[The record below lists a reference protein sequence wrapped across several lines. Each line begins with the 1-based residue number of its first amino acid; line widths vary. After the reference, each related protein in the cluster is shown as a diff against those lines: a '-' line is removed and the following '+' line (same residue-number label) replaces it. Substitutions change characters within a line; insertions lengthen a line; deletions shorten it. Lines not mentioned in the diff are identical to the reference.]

1 MTSCTGNGDSSLRTY
16 HGWVHAG
23 GASSDKQRKKALA
36 YVYSSGVARALWK
49 NADAA
54 SKDLKAQVVKLEQ
67 AKKLYDKAH
76 AGDARSR
83 KFAEAITMLKNLS
96 EGQGKRLVD
105 DAIKHPW
112 GTLWCCERR
121 RQVELDKEIQSNAA
135 DMQAVLA
142 TLRQGVHVQ
151 QGEVTLETL
160 ATALDDSGAAG
171 GQAKHSTQVVPFDD
185 TPTKYAPD
193 VEAGAHGTPTR
204 GGTGQHGHDHVTL
217 SAFESSKEMFGTP
230 ARQPS

>member
-96 EGQGKRLVD
+96 EGQGKRVS
-105 DAIKHPW
+105 
-112 GTLWCCERR
+112 
-121 RQVELDKEIQSNAA
+121 ELMEDI
-135 DMQAVLA
+135 
-142 TLRQGVHVQ
+142 G
-151 QGEVTLETL
+151 LETD
-160 ATALDDSGAAG
+160 ADYGIT
-171 GQAKHSTQVVPFDD
+171 KD
-185 TPTKYAPD
+185 TFPI
-193 VEAGAHGTPTR
+193 
-204 GGTGQHGHDHVTL
+204 L
-217 SAFESSKEMFGTP
+217 I
-230 ARQPS
+230 